1 MSSRLDL
8 QAVFEKILGS
18 RNVYFQPPSTIRMSY
33 PAIVY
38 ERSRIDVD
46 HADNQ
51 AYFQYSKYTV
61 TVIDPDPDS
70 EIPGRI
76 AKLPMCSFD
85 RHFTSD
91 NLNHDVFNLYF

>member
-1 MSSRLDL
+1 MGKRVDL
-8 QAVFEKILGS
+8 QKIFEDILGS
-18 RNVYFQPPSTIRMSY
+18 RNVYFQPPSSFRMTY

-38 ERSRIDVD
+38 ERSKIEVRR
-46 HADNQ
+46 ADNQ
-51 AYFQYSKYTV
+51 VYGQYNRYQV

-76 AKLPMCSFD
+76 AKLPMCSFE

-91 NLNHDVFNLYF
+91 NLNHDTFNLYF

>member
-1 MSSRLDL
+1 MGRRVEL
-8 QAVFEKILGS
+8 QKIFESLLGS
-18 RNVYFQPPSTIRMSY
+18 KNVYFQPPSSLRMSY

-38 ERSRIDVD
+38 ERSRIDSV
-46 HADNQ
+46 HADNLTYQ
-51 AYFQYSKYTV
+51 QYNGYQV

-76 AKLPMCSFD
+76 AKLPMCSFSK
-85 RHFTSD
+85 HYTSD